1 MLSSLARPPQLVA
14 QIHSSRKA
22 VERSYSSLNRSTRWP
37 LGLLDETRQRLNEEK
52 EEKAR
57 EKQREV
63 DELGRELRYTQQ
75 VVAGELAGW
84 QDMHEKLSRR
94 AIREYA
100 RGMVILE
107 RSRLD
112 GLRRALRKLNDFPS
126 KPDIKVD
133 PGSPQAANGA
143 IGEVDA
149 RGLMANGT
157 GVITIAPAQNNSSA
171 LDSGMGSTSSGGES
185 SAMGAASNTMV

>member
-14 QIHSSRKA
+14 QINASRKA
-22 VERSYSSLNRSTRWP
+22 VERSYNSLNRSTRWP

-100 RGMVILE
+100 RGMIILE

-126 KPDIKVD
+126 AQDNNV
-133 PGSPQAANGA
+133 SEAEAVMNA
-143 IGEVDA
+143 TEA
-149 RGLMANGT
+149 RGQTANGT
-157 GVITIAPAQNNSSA
+157 GVITIAPAHDNMSAPSAALENGMVSS
-171 LDSGMGSTSSGGES
+171 SSGGES
-185 SAMGAASNTMV
+185 SAMGASSNIMV